1 VYKMKPQNQRH
12 IVLADM
18 MSYKLLLHEVEEMQ
32 EGQLGTTIYDDDL
45 KDQDKT
51 LVKSAI
57 FQFNLNNLNVQKN
70 LLSTLVLGELGGQLC
85 PIVLSEQT

>member
-1 VYKMKPQNQRH
+1 MCKMKQQNQRH
-12 IVLADM
+12 IVLPDM
-18 MSYKLLLHEVEEMQ
+18 LSHKYLLHGVEEIQ

-57 FQFNLNNLNVQKN
+57 FQCNLNKFNDQKN
-70 LLSTLVLGELGGQLC
+70 LLSTLVL
-85 PIVLSEQT
+85 